1 MGDREITVSASE
13 IRSEFNAAD
22 RDGDGRITREEW
34 IARYGSDARFD
45 MYDLDSNGYV
55 DAEEFQHV
63 WANDIK
69 FWPFIIADIEYKAQE
84 VFTMVGDDGKLVEGT
99 EEPRDR
105 TLNLVFRGNLW

>member
-1 MGDREITVSASE
+1 MLA
-13 IRSEFNAAD
+13 
-22 RDGDGRITREEW
+22 
-34 IARYGSDARFD
+34 
-45 MYDLDSNGYV
+45 LSNGYV

-99 EEPRDR
+99 EEPRDH
-105 TLNLVFRGNLW
+105 TLNLVFRGNLWKGNDFDCKTPSFSN